1 MAGIAGGKLAG
12 EPRTCRGRSARH
24 GRMVRQIPTQPAE
37 PLDVSSLSKF
47 VRRTVRLIYADS
59 PRFTQRACYR
69 PKSVRGRPA
78 DGPPLSPPFR
88 TGRSAS
94 SRRTVRP
101 FLLNTLALTHEQPT
115 YAPYTQS
122 LYHSLALLEH
132 ASSCH
137 LQIIAHIH
145 DMLISQASFAF
156 V

>member
-1 MAGIAGGKLAG
+1 MAGIAGGKLAS
-12 EPRTCRGRSARH
+12 EPRPCRGWSARH
-24 GRMVRQIPTQPAE
+24 GRTVRRIPTQPAE
-37 PLDVSSLSKF
+37 PSGCFQPFKICE
-47 VRRTVRLIYADS
+47 TDS
-59 PRFTQRACYR
+59 PRFTQRAFYR
-69 PKSVRGRPA
+69 PKTVRGRPA

-94 SRRTVRP
+94 SQRTVRP

-122 LYHSLALLEH
+122 LYHSLASLDH

-156 V
+156 M

>member
-1 MAGIAGGKLAG
+1 MVHLTWPDGL
-12 EPRTCRGRSARH
+12 PDSDPTGRAS
-24 GRMVRQIPTQPAE
+24 GRFQPFKICE
-37 PLDVSSLSKF
+37 
-47 VRRTVRLIYADS
+47 ADGS
-59 PRFTQRACYR
+59 RFTQRACYR
-69 PKSVRGRPA
+69 PKTVRGRPV
-78 DGPPLSPPFR
+78 DGPPLSPLFR
-88 TGRSAS
+88 TGRSAPFQ
-94 SRRTVRP
+94 RTVRP

-145 DMLISQASFAF
+145 DMLISQASFAS